1 MNTPVPIAVIAALRE
16 RIRCLEGRA
25 RHGRA
30 VLPFGVKAIDGRLP
44 EGGLALGALHE
55 VAGGGNGAIDAAAA
69 ALFAAGIA
77 ARTRGRVLWC
87 VTRQDLFAPAL
98 AAAGLAP
105 DRVIYVEAGDE
116 KSVLAC
122 FEEGLRHG
130 GLGAVVAEVARLS
143 MTASRRLQLAA
154 EGSGTIGIAIRR
166 LPHMRGKVIGAR
178 LLRFDVAADSSPPP
192 CGEGLGVGV
201 GEWATSVLRGTTPHP
216 IPPPAETAHTRVS
229 ATRKSDRNRQQPI
242 SIGGRE
248 SKRPPFVNLAPMRGK
263 AGRGHDF
270 EQPTAAVT
278 RWRVSALPS
287 APLPVQG
294 VGRAR
299 WRLELIRCRGGESAE
314 FEVEACDA
322 QGRLALP
329 SDLVHGSG
337 QKAIGRRRTAR

>member
-1 MNTPVPIAVIAALRE
+1 MNTPVPNAIVAALRE

-25 RHGRA
+25 RHRRA
-30 VLPFGVKAIDGRLP
+30 VLPFGIKAIDERLP

-55 VAGGGNGAIDAAAA
+55 VAGGGNGAIDGAAA

-77 ARTRGRVLWC
+77 SRTRGQVLWC
-87 VTRQDLFAPAL
+87 VTRQDLFAPAI
-98 AAAGLAP
+98 AQAGLAP

-154 EGSGTIGIAIRR
+154 ENSGAIGVAIRR
-166 LPHMRGKVIGAR
+166 WRR
-178 LLRFDVAADSSPPP
+178 QTEAADF
-192 CGEGLGVGV
+192 G
-201 GEWATSVLRGTTPHP
+201 
-216 IPPPAETAHTRVS
+216 
-229 ATRKSDRNRQQPI
+229 
-242 SIGGRE
+242 
-248 SKRPPFVNLAPMRGK
+248 
-263 AGRGHDF
+263 
-270 EQPTAAVT
+270 QPTASVT

-287 APLPVQG
+287 RPLPVPG

-299 WRLELIRCRGGESAE
+299 WQLELIRCRAGESAD

-322 QGRLALP
+322 KGRLALP
-329 SDLVHGSG
+329 SDVAHGSDETE
-337 QKAIGRRRTAR
+337 IG